1 MIGVIAGAVPSQCLT
16 ALRAL
21 NDFRYYAQAPQFGED
36 DIARLEYSLK
46 EFHDNKAFLTHS
58 GARVGRRHVIEHWEI
73 PKLELLQS
81 VMTSI
86 RLQGAPT
93 QWTAEVTECAHVH
106 LMKKPARSGN
116 NHDSHAQMCRHLDR
130 VEKCFLFD
138 QATSIRKAEYDN
150 NNNNNTSI
158 NSSQNHHVTR
168 KIPDYFA
175 RAQELLSGSYPTA
188 PHPYRMFA
196 VERIAFHVCRDP
208 SLTNLTVDAAASVFS
223 LADLPHAI
231 CHYLRS
237 KSTCTELTS

>member
-1 MIGVIAGAVPSQCLT
+1 MPSWYLT

-36 DIARLEYSLK
+36 NIARLEYSLK

-58 GARVGRRHVIEHWEI
+58 GACVGRRHVIEHWEI

-81 VMTSI
+81 VTTSI
-86 RLQGAPT
+86 CLQGAPT
-93 QWTAEVTECAHVH
+93 QWTAEWTERAHIH
-106 LMKKPARSGN
+106 LVKKPAHSEN
-116 NHDSHAQMCRHLDR
+116 NHDSRAQMCCHLDC

-138 QATSIRKAEYDN
+138 QATSICKAEYNNNN

-158 NSSQNHHVTR
+158 NSSQNNRITQ

-175 RAQELLSGSYPTA
+175 RAKELLSGSYPMA
-188 PHPYRMFA
+188 PCPYRTFA
-196 VERIAFHVCRDP
+196 VERTAFHIGRDP
-208 SLTNLTVDAAASVFS
+208 SLTNLMVDAATSVFS

-237 KSTCTELTS
+237 KSTCTEPTSRTT